1 MTEPATIRPDGA
13 WVLVVAPSEGAG
25 SDADLVDRADA
36 EGGPLVLGDAGVPFV
51 AVAVGVGAPAPEG
64 PVADRPGQ
72 VALVGSADAATDLR
86 ARGWAGPVVV
96 EVVLDERARERLAVL
111 RRAGELVGVVVP
123 PGSPVATS
131 SASSPSS
138 AKGSPEV
145 DLPVADDRAPSEV
158 GRARGRAI
166 GLLTDALLSGV
177 ATIRTHDP
185 VTARRVRAVVA
196 ALTEPDQDAARMDP

>member
-1 MTEPATIRPDGA
+1 MSEPATIRPDDA
-13 WVLVVAPSEGAG
+13 WVLVVSSTGAVG
-25 SDADLVDRADA
+25 SSTDLVDRTDA
-36 EGGPLVLGDAGVPFV
+36 EGGPLVLGEVEVPFV
-51 AVAVGVGAPAPEG
+51 ALGAGAPAPEG
-64 PVADRPGQ
+64 PADHRSGQ
-72 VALVGSADAATDLR
+72 VALVASADAAAGLR

-96 EVVLDERARERLAVL
+96 EVVLDERAKERLAVL

-131 SASSPSS
+131 TASSPST
-138 AKGSPEV
+138 AEGSPEV
-145 DLPVADDRAPSEV
+145 DPPVADDRAPSEV
-158 GRARGRAI
+158 GRERGRAI

-196 ALTEPDQDAARMDP
+196 ALTEPDQGAARMDP